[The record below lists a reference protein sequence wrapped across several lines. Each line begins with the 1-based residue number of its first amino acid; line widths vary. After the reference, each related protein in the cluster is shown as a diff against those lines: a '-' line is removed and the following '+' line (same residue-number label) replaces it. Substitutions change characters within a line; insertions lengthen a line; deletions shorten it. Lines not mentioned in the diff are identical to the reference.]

1 MSIRIITD
9 SASDAEQNEF
19 SNVIVV
25 PMTVIINDKTYRDG
39 IDMSKNEFFELL
51 ENTDTMLSERKKCG

>member
-9 SASDAEQNEF
+9 SASDAEQNEC
-19 SNVIVV
+19 SSVIVA

-51 ENTDTMLSERKKCG
+51 ENTDTMLAERKKCG

>member
-1 MSIRIITD
+1 MSIRKITD

-19 SNVIVV
+19 SNVIVA

>member
-9 SASDAEQNEF
+9 SASEAEQNEF

>member
-19 SNVIVV
+19 SNVIVA